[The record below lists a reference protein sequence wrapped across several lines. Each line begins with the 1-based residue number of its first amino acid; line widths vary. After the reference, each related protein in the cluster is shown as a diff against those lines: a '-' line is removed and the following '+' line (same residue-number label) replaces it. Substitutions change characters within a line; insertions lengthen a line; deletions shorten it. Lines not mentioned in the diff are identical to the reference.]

1 MKLGRNE
8 LCHCGSGRKYKNCC
22 LDKEEKP
29 YCDHSKYEK
38 QKTASERRKAD
49 EEIKDIIL
57 NETDFGR
64 IVKQIG
70 GNKQY
75 LEEELK

>member
-29 YCDHSKYEK
+29 WVLEINCNPSFYGFYNLSI
-38 QKTASERRKAD
+38 
-49 EEIKDIIL
+49 EETFSF
-57 NETDFGR
+57 EDF
-64 IVKQIG
+64 IVKI
-70 GNKQY
+70 
-75 LEEELK
+75 LEIAN